1 MGTLAVCYGISNLI
15 DTEELALAEGAGTE
29 VAAVFAITKVA
40 ALAMKKQLSAMKK
53 QFDASEY
60 GGAPLLGI
68 SKPVI
73 KAHGGSDAKAVKN
86 AVLQTI
92 AFLSTGI
99 NHEIA
104 RMAAELDLK
113 QREKKKLNI
122 EKNKKIKQ
130 PCI

>member
-1 MGTLAVCYGISNLI
+1 M
-15 DTEELALAEGAGTE
+15 
-29 VAAVFAITKVA
+29 AAV
-40 ALAMKKQLSAMKK
+40 ALKGQLADMKK

-68 SKPVI
+68 SRPVI
-73 KAHGGSDAKAVKN
+73 KAHGGSDAKAIKN

-92 AFLSTGI
+92 AFLSTGM

-113 QREKKKLNI
+113 SREKRKAEAENNQT
-122 EKNKKIKQ
+122 ES
-130 PCI
+130 